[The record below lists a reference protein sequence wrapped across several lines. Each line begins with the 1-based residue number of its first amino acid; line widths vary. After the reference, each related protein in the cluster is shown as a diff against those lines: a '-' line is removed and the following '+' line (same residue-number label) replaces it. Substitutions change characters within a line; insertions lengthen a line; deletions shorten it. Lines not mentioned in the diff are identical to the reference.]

1 MSTPSSQQS
10 QVYSANCEPWRRR
23 GLMSTRR
30 CWRTAQ
36 IPRRAVAAPMGAHRI
51 GLHSVVWCASVSLV
65 FLLLGTVPARAQSAC
80 PYVLGNTPVEPGAA
94 DAGTCLIDDTY
105 GQNDLIVQNGVA
117 LLFAEGRTRGAA
129 PMRILAIRAG
139 TAIAVAAISLVAS
152 PQDRPGLSSEKLQQE
167 PRPGAQ
173 QDPPR
178 AVILSGKSSVELRIV
193 TATYNR
199 KVLSVPS
206 AQGIRTLTWSPNH
219 SLLAFETFDREGH
232 SPLTSTH
239 VWVVKADGT
248 GRTQVL
254 LPPPNSY
261 FSTHIGSWDSPDALR
276 LISEVPNESV
286 FLNWM
291 YVYTTN
297 TVHLEY
303 TP

>member
-1 MSTPSSQQS
+1 
-10 QVYSANCEPWRRR
+10 
-23 GLMSTRR
+23 
-30 CWRTAQ
+30 
-36 IPRRAVAAPMGAHRI
+36 
-51 GLHSVVWCASVSLV
+51 
-65 FLLLGTVPARAQSAC
+65 
-80 PYVLGNTPVEPGAA
+80 
-94 DAGTCLIDDTY
+94 
-105 GQNDLIVQNGVA
+105 
-117 LLFAEGRTRGAA
+117 
-129 PMRILAIRAG
+129 MRILAIRAG